1 MSRSFAVG
9 VRRKHAAAMTY
20 SSASLDVRLDALLDS
35 GTRNELKQGSA
46 PIAARIA
53 RGRIGGTPVWI
64 AGTDASRSR
73 GAIGVAEAAMLS
85 EALSLARSEAAPIF
99 LLLDSG
105 GAKVDEGLAALGA
118 FRRLFREALLTRL
131 AGVPMFALL
140 GRACFGGASML
151 ATLCN
156 RRVYSERTLMGA
168 SGPAVI
174 QALSGR
180 DQLDATDTAAV
191 KALMGGE
198 ARSRLGPDEM
208 LAADQL
214 QAFRSVALE
223 LATTSM
229 TLKLSIEDRHHRL
242 ALRLDARAG
251 ASGSNEAIDRMQ
263 QLAPPGYRCM
273 ARGDVVRAESAH
285 VPGAPTLVGVL
296 SGRAIGASASW
307 TLADEL
313 LEVHRAGNAPPIF
326 LVLDAIGRAAPRH
339 DEALLLSEYI
349 THFALTAAWLAHQ
362 GHRVLLWIPGEAA
375 GAVYVAFASPSESV
389 SALPSAHLRIL
400 PLAAVTQIVGDR
412 PVEKSDVQTWI
423 DTGVVDALLDE
434 RVAAYATTLGS
445 K

>member
-1 MSRSFAVG
+1 
-9 VRRKHAAAMTY
+9 MTY
-20 SSASLDVRLDALLDS
+20 SSAALDVRLDALLDP
-35 GTRNELKQGSA
+35 GTRSEFSTMHRPA
-46 PIAARIA
+46 AARVA
-53 RGRIGGTPVWI
+53 RGYIGGRPVWV

-73 GAIGVAEAAMLS
+73 GAIGVAEAALLG
-85 EALSLARSEAAPIF
+85 EALSAARSESAAIF
-99 LLLDSG
+99 LLLDSA
-105 GAKVDEGLAALGA
+105 GAKVDEGLVALGA

-180 DQLDATDTAAV
+180 DQLDATDAAAV

-229 TLKLSIEDRHHRL
+229 TPEFSIEDRHHRL
-242 ALRLDARAG
+242 ALRLGARAG
-251 ASGSNEAIDRMQ
+251 APASNEAIDRLQ
-263 QLAPPGYRCM
+263 QLAPPGYRCT

-285 VPGAPTLVGVL
+285 VAGAPTFVGVL
-296 SGRAIGASASW
+296 SGGAIGASASW

-313 LEVHRAGNAPPIF
+313 LDVHRAGNATPVI
-326 LVLDAIGRAAPRH
+326 LVLDAIGQAATRD

-375 GAVYVAFASPSESV
+375 GAVYVAFAAPAESV
-389 SALPSAHLRIL
+389 AALSSAHLRIL
-400 PLAAVTQIVGDR
+400 PHAAVTQIVGDA
-412 PVEKSDVQTWI
+412 PVQKNDAQTWI
-423 DTGVVDALLDE
+423 DTGVVDALLD
-434 RVAAYATTLGS
+434 RRLAAYAPTLDS

>member
-1 MSRSFAVG
+1 
-9 VRRKHAAAMTY
+9 MTY

-35 GTRNELKQGSA
+35 GRRNELKQAST

-53 RGRIGGTPVWI
+53 RGRIGGTPVCI

-73 GAIGVAEAAMLS
+73 GAIGVAEAALLS
-85 EALSLARSEAAPIF
+85 EALSWARTEAAPIF

-118 FRRLFREALLTRL
+118 FRRLYREALLTRI

-168 SGPAVI
+168 SGPGVI
-174 QALSGR
+174 QALSGSV
-180 DQLDATDTAAV
+180 QLDAADTAAV

-208 LAADQL
+208 LATDQL
-214 QAFRSVALE
+214 QAFRTIALE
-223 LATTSM
+223 LAASSM
-229 TLKLSIEDRHHRL
+229 TPDLNLPARHNRL
-242 ALRLDARAG
+242 ALRLKATAESP
-251 ASGSNEAIDRMQ
+251 ASDEAIYRLQ
-263 QLAPPGYRCM
+263 QLAPPGYRCTQ
-273 ARGDVVRAESAH
+273 RGEVVRAQSAH
-285 VPGAPTLVGVL
+285 ASGAPIFLGVL
-296 SGRAIGASASW
+296 SGGSIGAFAMW

-313 LEVHRAGNAPPIF
+313 FELYRAGNAVPVI
-326 LVLDAIGRAAPRH
+326 LVLDAIGQAATRH

-349 THFALTAAWLAHQ
+349 THFALTAAWLAHE

-375 GAVYVAFASPSESV
+375 GAGYVGFASPAESV